1 MNILRVAL
9 IAAVVAA
16 LSIGLWMAHRP
27 HPLTD
32 SDPAWQKIEA
42 LTDAVNNG
50 LITPQDYETKV
61 TELVGGSKPTAVAVR
76 RASRAGGTWTP
87 SDSRRIT
94 ALSNALADGTITR
107 EQFDESVAEF
117 AHERQKR
124 AQGAGMG
131 R

>member
-1 MNILRVAL
+1 MTVIRSAL
-9 IAAVVAA
+9 IAFVVLA
-16 LSIGLWMAHRP
+16 LSIGLWMGHRS
-27 HPLTD
+27 HQLTD

-50 LITPQDYETKV
+50 LITPQDYEAKI

-76 RASRAGGTWTP
+76 KASRAGGAWTP
-87 SDSRRIT
+87 ADSHKIT
-94 ALSNALADGTITR
+94 ALSNALADGSITR

>member
-1 MNILRVAL
+1 MTVIRIAL
-9 IAAVVAA
+9 IAFVVLA
-16 LSIGLWMAHRP
+16 LSVGLWMGRRS

-50 LITPQDYETKV
+50 LITPQDYEAKI

-76 RASRAGGTWTP
+76 KVSRAGGTWTP
-87 SDSRRIT
+87 ADSHRIT
-94 ALSNALADGTITR
+94 ALSSALADGSITR

-124 AQGAGMG
+124 VQGVSMG

>member
-1 MNILRVAL
+1 MSLFRTVL
-9 IAAVVAA
+9 ITGVVVA
-16 LSIGLWMAHRP
+16 LSIGLWISHRP
-27 HPLTD
+27 RPLTD

-50 LITPQDYETKV
+50 LITPQDYEAKV

-87 SDSRRIT
+87 SDSRRVT

-124 AQGAGMG
+124 APGVGMG